1 MLISCLSGKFWLFF
15 VSQHLS
21 LTAFLGSE
29 LTVTLL
35 GADFSLALQFI
46 VYFLPLSLP
55 HTGCHLGFFWDSLQK
70 VVHFCRASF
79 MKRAVPLACLS
90 FPFPHY
96 KLLVFYGS
104 ITVDIHIQGNAKM
117 GRG

>member
-15 VSQHLS
+15 VSQRLS

-29 LTVTLL
+29 LAVALL
-35 GADFSLALQFI
+35 GADFSLALKI
-46 VYFLPLSLP
+46 YCLLSPSLP
-55 HTGCHLGFFWDSLQK
+55 PTHRMSFGIFLGFTAESRAFLQ
-70 VVHFCRASF
+70 C
-79 MKRAVPLACLS
+79 AVPLACSS

-104 ITVDIHIQGNAKM
+104 ITVDIQIQGNAKM
-117 GRG
+117 GRE